1 MWQNGSARAL
11 KLEYGEVLVS
21 AISLEC
27 PTKPR
32 WWPHTLLLMLPLRVE
47 SRLAQVTRI
56 PVVEAVVRLEMEV
69 LPPLLVVLRE
79 LVALLSHPLAPMLG
93 RSCVV
98 ALDILPLTV
107 QDAAREAPSVGGPLL
122 PLPPERMHCRRFP
135 LGLVL
140 RVQAGQVEAP
150 LRVARHLR
158 VEAHPRGLRQPSK
171 VRGPL
176 AGCGWAGR
184 GAHRGTGAVAPC
196 RRAAPHACLFC
207 GCHMRRAHVHM
218 QVGAWIP
225 LCASGLG
232 APRDMGV
239 CWLSV
244 AGQAGVLTG
253 GLVLWHH
260 VGVQHLTRA
269 CFADATCV
277 EHTCMC
283 RSGRGYHCV
292 RQGWGLPGTWV
303 CAG

>member
-1 MWQNGSARAL
+1 MRSVFVWQNGSARAL

-79 LVALLSHPLAPMLG
+79 LVAPLSHPLAPMLG

-135 LGLVL
+135 LELVL

-158 VEAHPRGLRQPSK
+158 VVAHPRGLRQPSK
-171 VRGPL
+171 VRGPRLLPQQL
-176 AGCGWAGR
+176 AK
-184 GAHRGTGAVAPC
+184 P
-196 RRAAPHACLFC
+196 P
-207 GCHMRRAHVHM
+207 
-218 QVGAWIP
+218 
-225 LCASGLG
+225 
-232 APRDMGV
+232 
-239 CWLSV
+239 LSV
-244 AGQAGVLTG
+244 
-253 GLVLWHH
+253 
-260 VGVQHLTRA
+260 
-269 CFADATCV
+269 
-277 EHTCMC
+277 
-283 RSGRGYHCV
+283 GRPPKRCPAHSASV
-292 RQGWGLPGTWV
+292 S
-303 CAG
+303 

>member
-1 MWQNGSARAL
+1 M
-11 KLEYGEVLVS
+11 
-21 AISLEC
+21 
-27 PTKPR
+27 
-32 WWPHTLLLMLPLRVE
+32 
-47 SRLAQVTRI
+47 
-56 PVVEAVVRLEMEV
+56 
-69 LPPLLVVLRE
+69 
-79 LVALLSHPLAPMLG
+79 
-93 RSCVV
+93 
-98 ALDILPLTV
+98 
-107 QDAAREAPSVGGPLL
+107 
-122 PLPPERMHCRRFP
+122 
-135 LGLVL
+135 
-140 RVQAGQVEAP
+140 
-150 LRVARHLR
+150 
-158 VEAHPRGLRQPSK
+158 
-171 VRGPL
+171 
-176 AGCGWAGR
+176 R
-184 GAHRGTGAVAPC
+184 GAHV
-196 RRAAPHACLFC
+196 
-207 GCHMRRAHVHM
+207 HV

-283 RSGRGYHCV
+283 RLGRGYRCV